1 MKRKA
6 FAKYAA
12 ASSPYLAVVLGL
24 YVFKNVFFALA
35 IYYSAIVFFIVTNGG
50 KGLLKSILSGWNFS
64 AAAGSAIVCACSG
77 GAIFLLWPYAKLE
90 NVNLVSTLAEYGLS
104 GAACYI
110 FVGVSTIVNPL
121 LEELFWRGC
130 FENEPAKPAFIDVVF
145 AGYHVL
151 ALVLVI
157 KMPIALL
164 GFVVLF
170 AVSWCLRFMR
180 HKLGGL
186 AVPYVAH
193 LTADISIVAGI
204 YFLIGQ

>member
-6 FAKYAA
+6 FEKYAA
-12 ASSPYLAVVLGL
+12 ASSPYWAVVLGL
-24 YVFKNVFFALA
+24 YVFKNVFVALA
-35 IYYSAIVFFIVTNGG
+35 IYYSAISFYLFINGG
-50 KGLLKSILSGWNFS
+50 KGLLKSILSGWNYS

-77 GAIFLLWPYAKLE
+77 VAIFLLWPYARLE

-110 FVGVSTIVNPL
+110 FVATATILNPL

-130 FENEPAKPAFIDVVF
+130 FENEPTRPAFIDVVF

-157 KMPIALL
+157 NAPITISA
-164 GFVVLF
+164 FVILF
-170 AVSWCLRFMR
+170 AASWLFRFMK
-180 HKLGGL
+180 HKFGGL